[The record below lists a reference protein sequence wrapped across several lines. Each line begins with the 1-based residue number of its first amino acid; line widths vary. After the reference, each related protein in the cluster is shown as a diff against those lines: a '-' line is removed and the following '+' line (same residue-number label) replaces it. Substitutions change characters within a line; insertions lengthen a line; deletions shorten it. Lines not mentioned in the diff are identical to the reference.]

1 MPIVAQGKTSN
12 AHDIDRQYILILNGD
27 YRGEVWMIDETT
39 IERIYNTEMP
49 INALTIMEDITY
61 GGV

>member
-1 MPIVAQGKTSN
+1 
-12 AHDIDRQYILILNGD
+12 
-27 YRGEVWMIDETT
+27 MIDETT